1 MKSNTRII
9 IGSVLALAIAATEP
23 ARAMGHTE
31 SCNCMWD
38 PVQTSP
44 QTTIASKSNILI
56 GTGLLFGLAL
66 IPLAWRR
73 VGGRKRAVDG
83 VQRASLNTRPI

>member
-9 IGSVLALAIAATEP
+9 IGSVLALAITATEP
-23 ARAMGHTE
+23 AATGHTE

-44 QTTIASKSNILI
+44 QTTIASKSNVLI

-66 IPLAWRR
+66 TPFAWRR
-73 VGGRKRAVDG
+73 VGGRKRVVDG